1 MLRQDWCFNYS
12 ATKLAEAAQQ
22 KMAFHLQRLDWWKAK
37 RAEVMTVI
45 RSEGLKID
53 EKIALQ
59 YRNPK
64 SRDWD
69 GGSQVMVRNDLQK
82 DLTECLE
89 KLSHHTQQV
98 QQYDGWQQVLAA
110 NANARVKLDI
120 DDWLFFFGR
129 N

>member
-1 MLRQDWCFNYS
+1 MLRQDWGFDYTAS
-12 ATKLAEAAQQ
+12 KLAEAAAQ
-22 KMAFHLQRLDWWKAK
+22 KQAFHQERLEWWKAK
-37 RAEVMTVI
+37 RVEVMTTI
-45 RSEGLKID
+45 RSEGLEID
-53 EKIALQ
+53 EKIALE

-69 GGSQVMVRNDLQK
+69 RGSQVMVRNDLQK
-82 DLTECLE
+82 DLSECLE

-110 NANARVKLDI
+110 NADARVKLDI